1 MPMFFLHSRDG
12 ASLKRGPAGQEF
24 ADLEDA
30 RGEAL
35 RVSKEALAEH
45 LKGGGKLSVALMRSV
60 EIADQNGML
69 VSVVT
74 YAEAAEAD
82 DHQT

>member
-1 MPMFFLHSRDG
+1 MARASREAPQG
-12 ASLKRGPAGQEF
+12 RSSPTWRT
-24 ADLEDA
+24 

-82 DHQT
+82 DHRP